1 MSYASKNVPSL
12 RKEEVW
18 KSAFCGSYLFSSSP
32 SLSSFTQSASLTI
45 TITPEYKCASSKPS
59 KPGKFDVKDDFLS
72 RPLVSPVSNALML
85 LFINGFDK
93 LSHKFNNMVQPTP
106 IMPWNSPSSPHTH
119 LVETYSNLSK
129 KTRVLLAEG
138 LLLPLLW
145 FSWDRIELKL
155 LIFNSFIQ
163 IGSFENLTFKHISV
177 QIQSTL

>member
-1 MSYASKNVPSL
+1 MLWGWRRRSEGWAGKGRGEKIGDKSGNVFLFFRVILIIMNGFLLSYLLHYASKNVPSL

-59 KPGKFDVKDDFLS
+59 KTGKFDVKDDFLS

-119 LVETYSNLSK
+119 LVETYSNL
-129 KTRVLLAEG
+129 T
-138 LLLPLLW
+138 
-145 FSWDRIELKL
+145 
-155 LIFNSFIQ
+155 
-163 IGSFENLTFKHISV
+163 
-177 QIQSTL
+177 